1 MRRPILTLALV
12 LLGGAATAGSA
23 AGAHQGSDLCVGHK
37 PGCFPTIQPAVDA
50 AHDGDTIRIAPG
62 TYAGPVTI
70 DVSVDVR
77 GAGAGATTIKGGGPV
92 VTIGAEQASTEPTVS
107 LSGVTITGGLND
119 SFPDHAVTQGG
130 GVRIPQGS
138 FPDRNGLGATV
149 TISDSVIAG
158 NTVASQALLP
168 AGFCGPFDCSFASGG
183 GIWSAGTLVL
193 IDTRVTANRAGD
205 PSSMTVVASAGGVAG
220 NFQGTLTMT
229 RCVVADNRVVGTP
242 PLGDTASAAG
252 VDAHGAL
259 AIEDSVVSRNS
270 AELSTDDPT
279 DEFPLGFAG
288 GIGIGGEA
296 TITRT
301 AVNDNSV
308 NVSNVGGQAL
318 AVAGGIL
325 DEGSLVLTH
334 SAIERNRA
342 SATVPDSSH
351 DTAVASAGGMEV
363 NGAAAI
369 RDSRFVGN
377 SVAASAPA
385 GSASAVGGGISNF
398 GQTTLERTLVTAN
411 TASASGAA
419 GFAHGAGIL
428 NDTLFGSTPSLTA
441 TDTVIAANRLLAG
454 PGIAAQGGGLYTTF
468 PVVLSRTMIAGNR
481 PDQCSGC

>member
-1 MRRPILTLALV
+1 
-12 LLGGAATAGSA
+12 
-23 AGAHQGSDLCVGHK
+23 
-37 PGCFPTIQPAVDA
+37 
-50 AHDGDTIRIAPG
+50 
-62 TYAGPVTI
+62 
-70 DVSVDVR
+70 
-77 GAGAGATTIKGGGPV
+77 
-92 VTIGAEQASTEPTVS
+92 
-107 LSGVTITGGLND
+107 
-119 SFPDHAVTQGG
+119 
-130 GVRIPQGS
+130 
-138 FPDRNGLGATV
+138 
-149 TISDSVIAG
+149 
-158 NTVASQALLP
+158 
-168 AGFCGPFDCSFASGG
+168 
-183 GIWSAGTLVL
+183 
-193 IDTRVTANRAGD
+193 
-205 PSSMTVVASAGGVAG
+205 MTVVASAGGVAG
-220 NFQGTLTMT
+220 NFQGTLTMK

-279 DEFPLGFAG
+279 DEFPLAFAG
-288 GIGIGGEA
+288 GIGIGGQA

-351 DTAVASAGGMEV
+351 DTAVAGAGGMEV
-363 NGAAAI
+363 DGAAAI

-411 TASASGAA
+411 TASASGAT
-419 GFAHGAGIL
+419 GFAHGGGIL

-441 TDTVIAANRLLAG
+441 TDTVIAANRLLTG
-454 PGIAAQGGGLYTTF
+454 PGIPAQGGGLYTTF
-468 PVVLSRTMIAGNR
+468 PVTLSRTVIAGNR
-481 PDQCSGC
+481 PDQCFGC